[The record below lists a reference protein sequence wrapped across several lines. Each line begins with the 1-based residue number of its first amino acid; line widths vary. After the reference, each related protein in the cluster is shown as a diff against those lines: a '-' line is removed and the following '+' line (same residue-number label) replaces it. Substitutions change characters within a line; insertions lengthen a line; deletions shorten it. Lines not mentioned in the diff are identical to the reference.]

1 MTEHMTAAQLGNWVR
16 EFAQWYPALR
26 VLKFYGTKEERALI
40 GERDLQFGAFDVCVL
55 SYEVAIKEKS
65 CLVKFPW
72 EYLMI
77 DEAHRIKNENSVGGR
92 GSNHCA

>member
-1 MTEHMTAAQLGNWVR
+1 M
-16 EFAQWYPALR
+16 
-26 VLKFYGTKEERALI
+26 
-40 GERDLQFGAFDVCVL
+40 L

-77 DEAHRIKNENSVGGR
+77 DEAHRIKNENSVCLAPASSVLCTVFHAHAR
-92 GSNHCA
+92 ITC